1 MEITRQIEQAKN
13 EEDLKLIQKEMRS
26 FKVFK
31 GRKNLRRALKAK
43 RKMFKNP
50 ESERRQEKY
59 EKRMDKIENSKVFQ
73 EDLIKTQYDYVE
85 PEEKRF
91 DDLDNPFFA

>member
-1 MEITRQIEQAKN
+1 
-13 EEDLKLIQKEMRS
+13 
-26 FKVFK
+26 
-31 GRKNLRRALKAK
+31 
-43 RKMFKNP
+43 MFKKP
-50 ESERRQEKY
+50 ESDRRQDKY
-59 EKRMDKIENSKVFQ
+59 ENRMDKIENSKVYQ